1 VSILA
6 SAELGHFHGLFAAMI
21 ERGTQTFVPGSDGCV
36 SRVSCIANGRPEPRQ
51 EDGEEEDDDDDD
63 RSGGSG
69 VVRASFRRANSQ
81 ALGPARRRTVLPLL
95 GTQTAT
101 SNLTIETLR
110 ARDGG
115 RAASSQA
122 GRKSQMTR
130 VLPQ

>member
-1 VSILA
+1 
-6 SAELGHFHGLFAAMI
+6 MI
-21 ERGTQTFVPGSDGCV
+21 ERGTQTFVPGSDGSV

-51 EDGEEEDDDDDD
+51 EDGEEEEEDDDDDDDDD

-101 SNLTIETLR
+101 SNLTIETLP

-122 GRKSQMTR
+122 ARKSQMAR